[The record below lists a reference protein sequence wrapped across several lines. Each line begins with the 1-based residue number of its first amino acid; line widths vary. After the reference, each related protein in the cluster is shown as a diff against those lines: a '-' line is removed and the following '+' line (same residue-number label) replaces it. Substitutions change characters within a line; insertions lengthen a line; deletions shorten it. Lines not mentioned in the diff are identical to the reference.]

1 VLFWHKLLDPSED
14 WFPQF
19 VFDPNYDYHPLWQTA
34 AATAAQ
40 IAGN

>member
-1 VLFWHKLLDPSED
+1 VLFWHKLVDPSED

-19 VFDPNYDYHPLWQTA
+19 VFDPAFDYHPLWQTA
-34 AATAAQ
+34 SQ